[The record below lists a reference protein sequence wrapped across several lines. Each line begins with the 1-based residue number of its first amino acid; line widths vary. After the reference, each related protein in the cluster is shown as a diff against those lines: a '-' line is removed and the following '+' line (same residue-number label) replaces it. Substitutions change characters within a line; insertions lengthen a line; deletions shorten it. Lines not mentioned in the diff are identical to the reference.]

1 MTRRKRRRLCFAI
14 AMFCILTMLLC
25 ILFCL
30 RDKWKGK
37 DDMPTITIADTLPD
51 GNGKEAVVILLGGQ
65 SNASGASRVEYLQKN
80 VAPQKYAQYES
91 GFDNVYIN
99 YVSGQKKSN
108 EFVKC
113 AINQGEIDN
122 GFGPELG
129 IADKLNE
136 LYPDCTFFI
145 IKCAFGGSNLYN
157 QWLSPTSFGKT
168 GEFYRVFVSFVN
180 ANLAYLKS
188 KNYDIKIEAMCWMQG
203 ESDSYGEDN
212 AREYARHLKNFIKDI
227 RREFKDDASDDG
239 IGFVD
244 ALIADNPKFWTYYEQ
259 VNACKREV
267 YDLSPMNAL
276 VDTIALGLTCSEEPE
291 GEPDLAHY
299 DALSEIKLGH
309 HFIIEARK
317 FF

>member
-1 MTRRKRRRLCFAI
+1 
-14 AMFCILTMLLC
+14 
-25 ILFCL
+25 
-30 RDKWKGK
+30 
-37 DDMPTITIADTLPD
+37 MPTITIADTLPD

-136 LYPDCTFFI
+136 LYPDRTFFI
-145 IKCAFGGSNLYN
+145 IKCAFGGSNLYD

-188 KNYDIKIEAMCWMQG
+188 KNYDIKIKAMCWMQG
-203 ESDSYGEDN
+203 ESDTTD
-212 AREYARHLKNFIKDI
+212 
-227 RREFKDDASDDG
+227 FKA
-239 IGFVD
+239 
-244 ALIADNPKFWTYYEQ
+244 AHYYENQ
-259 VNACKREV
+259 MAFASYLREDLGKYAEDGGIYFIDAGISNSPYCEPAYPEINEAKKKFSQQSEMNIFFSTIELGFTIHKEPAGDPDWGH
-267 YDLSPMNAL
+267 YDSLSEL
-276 VDTIALGLTCSEEPE
+276 ALGEKF
-291 GEPDLAHY
+291 GELVIDTY
-299 DALSEIKLGH
+299 KK
-309 HFIIEARK
+309 RN
-317 FF
+317 